1 MVEEGSLPRELNHFF
16 VAPLAEIGKVP
27 TMFAFKQ
34 PTELPI
40 PLNKLLE
47 SVLARGLSRNLPA
60 GKLSRNQYAYQRA
73 GSTET
78 YQRIS
83 LRNLYAYQFISM
95 QVSEQK
101 SACETALSDLDK

>member
-47 SVLARGLSRNLPA
+47 SVLARGMLSLPA
-60 GKLSRNQYAYQRA
+60 GRLSRNQYAYQRA